1 MHHMSIGYKRLDMK
15 WNPEDWEVRHVD
27 GAGLRPPAEKCKES
41 ELGLVQ
47 VITTCVD
54 NSWSLNFSGLASFA

>member
-41 ELGLVQ
+41 ELGLVPW
-47 VITTCVD
+47 IIKYGY
-54 NSWSLNFSGLASFA
+54 SSMSEF